1 VAADNRAA
9 AGTRTAGA
17 PAPTAAKRTF
27 CTAPLDFESKFLYK
41 TYVSPRLL
49 TVSARCQ
56 DGGVKS
62 TLLSRRDLDFLLYE
76 WLRIDELTKR
86 ERFAEHSRETF
97 DGVLDLCEQLATRY
111 FAPHNKKSDTNE
123 PTFDGEKVSLIPEVK
138 EAWDAFAHADL
149 MGMAMDERLGGT
161 QLPTAVAEAGFA
173 WFSAANVSTTGY
185 LMLTMA
191 NANLLATFGTAE
203 QVDAFVKPMLAGRF
217 SGTMALSETQAGS
230 SLADISTRAEPQDDG
245 TYRLFG
251 SKMWISGAEHELTDN
266 IVNLVLAKI
275 PGGPPGTKG
284 ISLFIV
290 PKFLVAADGSIGER
304 NDVVLA
310 GLNHKMGQRGITN
323 TVLNLGEGKFT
334 PGGEPG
340 AVGYLVGE
348 PHRGLPYMFTMMNE
362 ARLGVGMGAVSIGYT
377 GYLKSLDYAR
387 ERPQG
392 RPVLAKDPSRPQVPI
407 IEHPDVKRMLLA
419 QKAYV
424 EGGMALLL
432 YCAKL
437 VDLAHS
443 AETDEERDATGVLLD
458 ILTPVGKSWPSQ
470 WCLEANNLAIQVHG
484 GYGYTREYDVEQ
496 HYRDNRLNPIHE
508 GTHGIQSLD
517 LLGRKVT
524 QRGGASLAAL
534 GAAVASTVAAARA
547 VGGEASG
554 LAAQLEATWQRL
566 ADVTAAM
573 FGAGDI
579 EAALAN
585 SVVYLEAFG
594 HIVVAWLWLEQLLAA
609 NGRTGDFYDGKR
621 QAARYFFRYELPKTA
636 PQLDL
641 LESLDRTTLEMRDG
655 WF

>member
-1 VAADNRAA
+1 M
-9 AGTRTAGA
+9 
-17 PAPTAAKRTF
+17 
-27 CTAPLDFESKFLYK
+27 
-41 TYVSPRLL
+41 
-49 TVSARCQ
+49 
-56 DGGVKS
+56 KS

-76 WLRIDELTKR
+76 WLQVDELTKR
-86 ERFAEHSRETF
+86 DRFAEHSRETF
-97 DGVLDLCEQLATRY
+97 DSLLDLCEQLATRY
-111 FAPHNKKSDTNE
+111 FAPHNKKSDVEE
-123 PTFDGEKVSLIPEVK
+123 PRFDGEKVTVIGEVK
-138 EAWDAFAHADL
+138 EALDAFTQADL
-149 MGMAMDERLGGT
+149 IGIAMDGEFGGA
-161 QLPTAVAEAGFA
+161 QLPVTVAEAGFA
-173 WFSAANVSTTGY
+173 WFSAANISTSGY
-185 LMLTMA
+185 LMLTIA
-191 NANLLATFGTAE
+191 NANLLAKFGTPE
-203 QVDAFVKPMLAGRF
+203 QVDAFLRPMLAGRF

-230 SLADISTRAEPQDDG
+230 SLADILTRAEPQDDG
-245 TYRLFG
+245 SYRLFG

-290 PKFLVAADGSIGER
+290 PKYLVGDDDGSVGER

-323 TVLNLGEGKFT
+323 TVLNFGEGRFA
-334 PGGEPG
+334 PGGQPG

-348 PHRGLPYMFTMMNE
+348 AHRGLTYMFHMMNE
-362 ARLGVGMGAVSIGYT
+362 ARLGVGIGAVSLGYT
-377 GYLKSLDYAR
+377 GYLKSLQYAR

-392 RPVLAKDPSRPQVPI
+392 RPVTAKDPAAPQVPI
-407 IEHPDVKRMLLA
+407 IEHADVKRMLLA

-437 VDLAHS
+437 VDLQHS
-443 AETDEERDATGVLLD
+443 AETDEEREAMTLLLD
-458 ILTPVGKSWPSQ
+458 VLTPVGKSWPSQ

-534 GAAVASTVAAARA
+534 GSAIGQTVDAASAA
-547 VGGEASG
+547 GGETAEFAG
-554 LAAQLEATWQRL
+554 QLGATWQRL
-566 ADVTAAM
+566 VDVTTAMFESGDIDAAM
-573 FGAGDI
+573 
-579 EAALAN
+579 AN

-594 HIVVAWLWLEQLLAA
+594 HIVVAWIWLEQVVAC
-609 NGRTGDFYDGKR
+609 NGRSGDFYDGKR
-621 QAARYFFRYELPKTA
+621 HAARYFFRSELPKTG

-641 LESLDRTTLEMRDG
+641 LAALDRTTLEMRDS

>member
-1 VAADNRAA
+1 M
-9 AGTRTAGA
+9 
-17 PAPTAAKRTF
+17 
-27 CTAPLDFESKFLYK
+27 
-41 TYVSPRLL
+41 
-49 TVSARCQ
+49 
-56 DGGVKS
+56 KS

-76 WLRIDELTKR
+76 WLRVDELTKR
-86 ERFAEHSRETF
+86 ERFAEHSRDTF
-97 DGVLDLCEQLATRY
+97 DDVLDLCEQLATRY
-111 FAPHNKKSDTNE
+111 FAPHNKKSDANE
-123 PTFDGEKVSLIPEVK
+123 PSFDGQKVTVIREVK
-138 EAWDAFAHADL
+138 EALDAFAAADL
-149 MGMAMDERLGGT
+149 IGMGMDQTLGGA
-161 QLPTAVAEAGFA
+161 QLPMTVAEAGFA
-173 WFSAANVSTTGY
+173 WFSAANISTTGY
-185 LMLTMA
+185 LMLTIA
-191 NANLLATFGTAE
+191 NANLLAKFGSPDQIA
-203 QVDAFVKPMLAGRF
+203 DYLKPMLAGRF

-230 SLADISTRAEPQDDG
+230 SLADILTRAEPQDDG

-251 SKMWISGAEHELTDN
+251 SKMWISGAEHELTEN

-290 PKFLVAADGSIGER
+290 PKFLVDTGGSVGER

-323 TVLNLGEGKFT
+323 TVLNFGEGQFR
-334 PGGEPG
+334 PGGMPG

-348 PHRGLPYMFTMMNE
+348 PHRGITYMFHMMNE
-362 ARLGVGMGAVSIGYT
+362 ARLGVGMGAVSLGYT
-377 GYLKSLDYAR
+377 GYLKSLEYAR

-392 RPVLAKDPSRPQVPI
+392 RPVTAKDPSTPQIPI
-407 IEHPDVKRMLLA
+407 IEHADVKRMLLA

-437 VDLAHS
+437 VDLQHS
-443 AETDEERDATGVLLD
+443 AESDHERDATTLLLD

-470 WCLEANNLAIQVHG
+470 WCLAANDLAIQVHG

-524 QRGGASLAAL
+524 QRDGASLAEL
-534 GAAVASTVAAARA
+534 GKVIGRTIAAATA
-547 VGGEASG
+547 AGGEQAE
-554 LAAQLEATWQRL
+554 LATQLRNAWQRL
-566 ADVTAAM
+566 VDVTMAM
-573 FGAGDI
+573 FGSGDI
-579 EAALAN
+579 DAALAN
-585 SVVYLEAFG
+585 SVTYLEAFG
-594 HIVVAWLWLEQLLAA
+594 HIVVAWMWLEQYLATQ
-609 NGRTGDFYDGKR
+609 GRAGDFYDGKR
-621 QAARYFFRYELPKTA
+621 QAARYFYRYELPRTA
-636 PQLDL
+636 PQLGL

>member
-1 VAADNRAA
+1 M
-9 AGTRTAGA
+9 
-17 PAPTAAKRTF
+17 
-27 CTAPLDFESKFLYK
+27 
-41 TYVSPRLL
+41 
-49 TVSARCQ
+49 
-56 DGGVKS
+56 KS

-76 WLRIDELTKR
+76 WLRVDELTKR

-97 DGVLDLCEQLATRY
+97 DGVLDLCEQLAARY
-111 FAPHNKKSDTNE
+111 FAPHNKKSDANE
-123 PTFDGEKVSLIPEVK
+123 PSFDGERVTVIGEVK
-138 EAWDAFAHADL
+138 EAWDAFAAADL
-149 MGMAMDERLGGT
+149 MAMSMDQDLGGA
-161 QLPTAVAEAGFA
+161 QLPTTVADAAFA

-191 NANLLATFGTAE
+191 NANLLAKFGTRE
-203 QVDAFVKPMLAGRF
+203 QIEAYLKPMLAGRF

-230 SLADISTRAEPQDDG
+230 SLADILTRAEPQDDG

-251 SKMWISGAEHELTDN
+251 YKMWISGAEHELTEN

-290 PKFLVAADGSIGER
+290 PKFVADADSSVGER

-323 TVLNLGEGKFT
+323 TVLNFGEGKFT
-334 PGGEPG
+334 PGGKPG

-348 PHRGLPYMFTMMNE
+348 PHRGLAYMFTMMNE
-362 ARLGVGMGAVSIGYT
+362 ARLGVGMGAVSLGYT
-377 GYLKSLDYAR
+377 GYLKSLEYAR

-392 RPVLAKDPSRPQVPI
+392 RPVLVKDPSTPQVPI

-432 YCAKL
+432 YCARL
-437 VDLAHS
+437 VDLQHS
-443 AETDEERDATGVLLD
+443 AESDEERDSVGLLLD

-534 GAAVASTVAAARA
+534 GDAVTATVATATAA
-547 VGGEASG
+547 GGETAE
-554 LAAQLEATWQRL
+554 LAGQLDSTWQRL
-566 ADVTAAM
+566 IGVTGAM
-573 FGAGDI
+573 FGSGDV

-585 SVVYLEAFG
+585 SAVYLEAFG
-594 HIVVAWLWLEQLLAA
+594 HIVVAWIWLQQVLAA
-609 NGRTGDFYDGKR
+609 DGRTGDFYDGKR
-621 QAARYFFRYELPKTA
+621 QAARYFFRYELPKTSA
-636 PQLDL
+636 QLDL
-641 LESLDRTTLEMRDG
+641 LESVDRTTLEMRDE